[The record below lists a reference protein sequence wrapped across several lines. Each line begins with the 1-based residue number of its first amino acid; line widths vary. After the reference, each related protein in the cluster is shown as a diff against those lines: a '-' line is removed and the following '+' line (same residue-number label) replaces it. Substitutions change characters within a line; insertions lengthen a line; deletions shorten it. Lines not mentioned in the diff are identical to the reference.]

1 MRQTLRYKGGILLH
15 EAKPRSGTES
25 KTFQDLHC
33 YTKIFVRSEDRAF
46 NYEPIFDCL
55 HFNY

>member
-25 KTFQDLHC
+25 KTFHNS
-33 YTKIFVRSEDRAF
+33 KIFVRSEDRAF